1 MTTVIHL
8 FHRDLRLEDNVA
20 LQKAVEFGDA
30 VVPLYIHDTEV
41 LGGVAEGQA
50 SLWWLHHSLTE
61 LDNGLREHGSRLI
74 LRRGSRLQEL
84 LRIIEETGAEAIF
97 FNRRYVPWLD
107 NQDSTIARELSIPYK
122 RFRGYLLFEPEAIKT
137 KTGTPF
143 RVFTPFYKACLAG
156 MTPYPPAP
164 KPLKIPSPS
173 KWPQSNSLSDLAFL
187 PSGPDWSSG
196 LRENW
201 KPGEA
206 GAKERIQSF
215 SKVLGNYQNDR
226 DRPDLTGTSRL
237 SPHLHFGEISPRSCW
252 NYFLCKQESEGKT
265 AFLRELIWRE
275 FSYHLL
281 VQYPDMALEPLQKK
295 FKKFPWNEDK
305 TMLTA
310 WERGETGYP
319 IVDAGMRQMWE
330 TGWMHNRVRMVVASF
345 LIKHLLLDWRGGHD
359 WFWDTLVDADP
370 ANNAASWQW
379 VAGCGA
385 DAAPFFRIFNPMAQG
400 SKFDPKGDY
409 VRRWIPE
416 IGQLPSKY
424 IHQPWLAPKM
434 VLETAGI
441 KLGLDY
447 PRPIVDHKIARERA
461 LDSLA
466 SIKGA

>member
-20 LQKAVEFGDA
+20 LRKAVEFGDT
-30 VVPLYIHDTEV
+30 VIPLYIHDAEV
-41 LGGVAEGQA
+41 LGGVGEGQA

-61 LDNGLREHGSRLI
+61 LDNDLRDYGSRLI
-74 LRRGSRLQEL
+74 LRRGSRLREL
-84 LRIIEETGAEAIF
+84 LRIIEETGSKAVF

-107 NQDSTIARELSIPYK
+107 NQDSSIARELGIPYK

-156 MTPYPPAP
+156 MTLYPPAP
-164 KPLKIPSPS
+164 KPLKIPSPG
-173 KWPQSNSLSDLAFL
+173 KWPRSDSLHDWGFL
-187 PSGPDWSSG
+187 PSCPDWSSG

-206 GAKERIQSF
+206 GAKESIQNF
-215 SKVLGNYQNDR
+215 SKVVGNYQNDR

-237 SPHLHFGEISPRSCW
+237 SPHLHFGEISPLSCW
-252 NYFLCKQESEGKT
+252 NYFLDKPQSEGET

-281 VQYPDMALEPLQKK
+281 VQFPDMALEPLQKK
-295 FKKFPWNEDK
+295 FKKFPWREDK
-305 TMLTA
+305 TMLSA
-310 WERGETGYP
+310 WEKGETGYP

-345 LIKHLLLDWRGGHD
+345 LIKHLLLDWRSGHD

-416 IGQLPSKY
+416 IGQLSSKY
-424 IHQPWLAPKM
+424 IHQPWLAPRM
-434 VLETAGI
+434 VLEDAGV

-447 PRPIVDHKIARERA
+447 PRPIVDHKVARERA